1 MSAGAVSSAVRPYS
15 SLQDGSVIKELFILH
30 SLMLGIRDFPAKL
43 TSVVFHSLM
52 VSIPFLR
59 LSEVAVDRSPNPFA
73 GAVFLQVLL
82 TQQKMQEVPHHPY
95 QDVTSPDTDASHH
108 FFNSYH

>member
-1 MSAGAVSSAVRPYS
+1 MPGT
-15 SLQDGSVIKELFILH
+15 
-30 SLMLGIRDFPAKL
+30 RDFPAKL
-43 TSVVFHSLM
+43 TSVVFHSLT

-59 LSEVAVDRSPNPFA
+59 LSEVAVDHSTNPFA
-73 GAVFLQVLL
+73 GATFPQVLL

-108 FFNSYH
+108 FFNSYHW